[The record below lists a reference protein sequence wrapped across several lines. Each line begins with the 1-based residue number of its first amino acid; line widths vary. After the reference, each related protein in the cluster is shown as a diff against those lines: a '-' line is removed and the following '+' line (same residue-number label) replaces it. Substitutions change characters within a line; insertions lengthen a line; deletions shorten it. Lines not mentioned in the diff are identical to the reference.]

1 MKERKG
7 RVMIIGAGAVARVTT
22 HKVAQLPEY
31 FKEIMVASRTLSK
44 CEEIR
49 NAIREKYGRDIKT
62 AQVDANDVPSLFHLI
77 NDFQPDMVIHLALPY
92 QDLAIMEACLQ
103 AGVDYID
110 TANYESED
118 KPAFEYKLQWAFRD
132 QYKERGIMAVLGCG
146 FDPGV
151 TNAYVAYALKHFF
164 DEINYLDILDCNAGK
179 HSHPFATNFN
189 PEVNIREVTQ
199 PGRYWREGRWI
210 TTAPIIDEKSTH
222 FSFPFPVVGPREV
235 YLIYHEELESLVL
248 NVKGLRQARF
258 WMTFSDSYLTHLRVL
273 QNVGMTRIDEVE
285 FEGHKIVPLR
295 FLKAVLPDPASL
307 GETYEGKTVIGNIM
321 TGKKDGKTFTSYI
334 YNVCDHRAAY
344 EETGTQAVAYTAGVP
359 AAIGALMLMKN
370 AWAGK
375 GVFNVEELDP
385 DPFMD
390 ALNKYGLPW
399 QIVEHDPLP
408 DVI

>member
-1 MKERKG
+1 
-7 RVMIIGAGAVARVTT
+7 MIIGAGAVARVTT